1 MIEGERILS
10 LADTVSFQNM
20 GEGEGAVV
28 LQLSTGQLHTCNDT
42 TSEFLTILDGKRTF
56 DLVVSSL
63 EEKFDV
69 DPVVL
74 RADLSELA
82 ERLLAEGVIA

>member
-1 MIEGERILS
+1 MIDGSRILS

-42 TSEFLTILDGKRTF
+42 TSEFLTALDGNRTF
-56 DLVVSSL
+56 ELVVDEL
-63 EEKFDV
+63 LNKFDV
-69 DPVVL
+69 EPAVL

-82 ERLLAEGVIA
+82 ERLLSEGVIT